1 MSISRSEDE
10 VQKVIPGDYRLYFV
24 VAIFETIDVSWNDA
38 SLRAAPPMRQ
48 CKLDVKV
55 KFCK

>member
-38 SLRAAPPMRQ
+38 SFRAAPPMRQ
-48 CKLDVKV
+48 CNGCESKIL
-55 KFCK
+55 